1 MQIVLSS
8 LQYVHLSYQNYCKN
22 TFGFDP
28 QGLELLSTILNDL
41 ENVPQLTFY
50 RMHYQQALLNMTSSL
65 TNHSDDDLLEI
76 LSSIN
81 NDSMQAV
88 FLKRFAFSRS
98 QAFKEAL
105 RKSFK
110 EHDVLSDTTMLPL
123 TDPVNITKH
132 QIISE
137 IMQQSAV
144 PISSQ
149 SGIKGGALGHLLLET
164 ELSMGVRF
172 PKEPKDILHVKSIH
186 AMTKIAKMPQ
196 NPQIVTKYANII
208 NSIELP
214 SERKKTLLESV
225 PIEDHTSRDKLIYEE
240 KVDSS
245 NFIASMEELPV
256 HFPEDLWSV
265 PVSRAERADFFN
277 RFPTSQVLWSLYN
290 KMINTADS
298 LQRDVDS
305 QERYNEEIQ
314 ILEKSFSDNMTDA
327 EKGSIDKKIQERRD
341 ALPKLAQRTKENA
354 KLLQALDEEYQKQ
367 SVPWR
372 EQIAQIQAQD
382 EAEEEGEIDHNLK
395 PGVYTHEHSEAED
408 NKKKQ

>member
-1 MQIVLSS
+1 
-8 LQYVHLSYQNYCKN
+8 
-22 TFGFDP
+22 
-28 QGLELLSTILNDL
+28 
-41 ENVPQLTFY
+41 
-50 RMHYQQALLNMTSSL
+50 
-65 TNHSDDDLLEI
+65 
-76 LSSIN
+76 
-81 NDSMQAV
+81 
-88 FLKRFAFSRS
+88 
-98 QAFKEAL
+98 
-105 RKSFK
+105 
-110 EHDVLSDTTMLPL
+110 MLPL

-186 AMTKIAKMPQ
+186 AMAKIAKMPQ
-196 NPQIVTKYANII
+196 NPQIVTKYTNII
-208 NSIELP
+208 NAIELP

-277 RFPTSQVLWSLYN
+277 RFPASQVLWSLYN

-298 LQRDVDS
+298 LQRDVDL

-341 ALPKLAQRTKENA
+341 ALPKLTQRTKENA

-367 SVPWR
+367 SAPWR

-382 EAEEEGEIDHNLK
+382 EAEEEQIDHNLK
-395 PGVYTHEHSEAED
+395 PGVYTHEHSETED
-408 NKKKQ
+408 DKKKQ